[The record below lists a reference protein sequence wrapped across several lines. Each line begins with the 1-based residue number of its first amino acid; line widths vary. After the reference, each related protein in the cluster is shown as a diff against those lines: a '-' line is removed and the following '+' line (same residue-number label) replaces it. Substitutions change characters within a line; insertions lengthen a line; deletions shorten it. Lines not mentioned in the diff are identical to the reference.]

1 MQERFVLAPDGLAS
15 RKSESII
22 HKQEI
27 FMSNIRVCVAGATGW
42 AGSALSRGIFEAT
55 DLELV
60 AGISRSH
67 TGEAIGDVL
76 GIQGLNAPIFGTV
89 SEALTTHPDVFVE
102 YTKPEAAKFNILS
115 ALRGGAHVVV
125 GTSGLSDDHY
135 REIND
140 VAKEAERGVLAVGNF
155 ALTAVLLQ
163 KFAEIAARF
172 IPYWEIIDYAH
183 SDKKDA
189 PSGTALQLANRLSLV
204 SESQLDVPLEETQG
218 PKESRGVRLQGLQV
232 HSVRLPGYVISVD
245 AIFGMP
251 DQKLILRH
259 ESGTSA
265 EPYVHG
271 ALLAIRKVNTLVG
284 VHRGLD
290 SVMEF

>member
-1 MQERFVLAPDGLAS
+1 
-15 RKSESII
+15 
-22 HKQEI
+22 
-27 FMSNIRVCVAGATGW
+27 MSSIRVCVAGATGW
-42 AGSALSRGIFEAT
+42 AGSALCRGIVEAP

-60 AGISRSH
+60 AGISRSQA
-67 TGEAIGDVL
+67 GEMIGGVL
-76 GIQGLNAPIFGTV
+76 GIRGLKAPIFGAV
-89 SEALTTHPDVFVE
+89 SEALRTHPDVFVE
-102 YTKPEAAKFNILS
+102 YTKPEVAKFNILS

-125 GTSGLSDDHY
+125 GTSGLSDDDY
-135 REIND
+135 REIDD
-140 VAKEAERGVLAVGNF
+140 VAREVERGVLAVGNF

-172 IPYWEIIDYAH
+172 IPHWEIIDYAH
-183 SDKKDA
+183 SNKKDA

-204 SESQLDVPLEETQG
+204 RESQLDVPLGETQG
-218 PKESRGVRLQGLQV
+218 PKESRGVRLQGSQV

-245 AIFGMP
+245 AIFGML

-265 EPYVHG
+265 EPYVQG
-271 ALLAIRKVNTLVG
+271 ALLAIRKVSTLVG